1 MPNDFFDFKQFR
13 IVQNACAMKVSTD
26 ACIQGA
32 WSPIQANA
40 RLACDIGTGTGLL
53 SLMLAQRK
61 PDLSIEALELDP
73 EAAAQASEN
82 VASSAFKACIKVV
95 HSDVRNFKPSAPY
108 DLIICNPPFFENSL
122 QSDNQKRMQAR
133 HTDTLSLKEIAAF
146 AGSFLSLEGTISL
159 LLPVDRAAFWE
170 REAKEHGLFAHQSLQ
185 IRPNRNKASNR
196 VVLHFGRQS
205 IPNPAE
211 QELIIYQEQGVY
223 TAEFSA
229 LMASY
234 YLHL

>member
-32 WSPIQANA
+32 WCPIPANA

-61 PDLSIEALELDP
+61 PDLYIEALELDP

-95 HSDVRNFKPSAPY
+95 HADVRNFKPSAPY

-122 QSDNQKRMQAR
+122 QSDNQKRMRAR
-133 HTDTLSLKEIAAF
+133 HTDTLSLQEIAAF
-146 AGSFLSLEGTISL
+146 ADNFLSSEGTISL
-159 LLPVDRAAFWE
+159 LLPADRAAFWQ
-170 REAKEHGLFAHQSLQ
+170 RVAKQHHLFVHNSLH
-185 IRPNRNKASNR
+185 IRPNKNKASNR
-196 VVLHFGRQS
+196 VVLHFGRQA
-205 IPNPAE
+205 IADPVE
-211 QELIIYQEQGVY
+211 QDLIIYQEQGVY

-229 LMASY
+229 LMAPY